1 MHQKLHLIA
10 IGGAVMHNVALSLHR
25 AGHQITGSDDH
36 IAEPSKSRLAAAGLL
51 PGREGWF
58 VEKIHSGLDGIILGM
73 HARDDNPEML
83 RALELGLPVWSFPE
97 FIYRQSTKKLRAAI
111 CGSHGKTTITA
122 MVMHILQEARLEFD
136 YLVGAQLAGFD
147 VMVRLSEAPIIVLE
161 GDEYLSSPL
170 DLRPKF
176 AHYRPKVA
184 LISGIAWDHV
194 NVFPTFEQ
202 YLDAFRLL
210 INSLGPDDHL
220 IYQADDIQLVELV
233 REVCQAQLYPYR
245 CPDFRLDQ
253 GQLVVRQPGRDHE
266 LAMTVIGQHNLLN
279 AAGAAQVAALLG
291 VKEDFAWQALATFPG
306 AARRLEVLARG
317 KGRTVIR
324 DFAHSPSKVQASTDA
339 VAGQFGRA
347 GFVACLE
354 LHTFSSLNP
363 AFLPQYRGALDAA
376 ETAFVFFDP
385 AAVAAKKLPPL
396 LAEQVKVALQRPDL
410 QVFNDSTA
418 LRQAI
423 LDAAPAMTS
432 LLLMS
437 SGTFGGMAMGELA
450 NFIIAS

>member
-1 MHQKLHLIA
+1 MPQKLHLIA
-10 IGGAVMHNVALSLHR
+10 IGGAVMHNVALSLYY

-36 IAEPSKSRLAAAGLL
+36 IAEPSKSRLQAAGLL
-51 PGREGWF
+51 PESEGWF
-58 VEKIHSGLDGIILGM
+58 AEKIHPDLDGVILGM
-73 HARDDNPEML
+73 HARGDNPEMA

-122 MVMHILQEARLEFD
+122 MVMRILQQAGLDFD

-147 VMVRLSEAPIIVLE
+147 VMVRLSDAPVIVLE

-170 DLRPKF
+170 DSRPKF
-176 AHYRPKVA
+176 AHYRPRVA

-210 INSLGPDDHL
+210 IRSLGPDDHL
-220 IYQADDIQLVELV
+220 VYQAEDPELV
-233 REVCQAQLYPYR
+233 RLVQEGCQAQLHPYR
-245 CPDFRLDQ
+245 CPEFRVDK
-253 GQLVVRQPGRDHE
+253 GQLVAVQPGGNMEHT
-266 LAMTVIGQHNLLN
+266 MTVIGRHNLLN

-291 VKEDFAWQALATFPG
+291 VNDDVSWQALAQFSG
-306 AARRLEVLARG
+306 AARRLELLARG

-324 DFAHSPSKVQASTDA
+324 DFAHSPSKVQASTEA
-339 VAGQFGRA
+339 VAGQFGRS

-363 AFLPQYRGALDAA
+363 AFMPQYRGALDAA
-376 ETAFVFFDP
+376 ETAMVFFDP

-396 LAEQVKVALQRPDL
+396 LTEQVREALQRTDL
-410 QVFNDSTA
+410 QVFDDYEA

-423 LDAAPAMTS
+423 LDAAPGMTS

-450 NFIIAS
+450 NFITAS